1 LELSRK
7 IAIEA
12 GDIPKALES
21 VDLLTQAFQ
30 TEGMAERAEIL
41 VSSVGRALSESDN
54 ELVLSEARKWLEEA
68 LERDEFDLA
77 EQSLSAAL
85 SASRRLRDT
94 KLIGTLTA
102 RKKEIADAR
111 AARREVAD
119 YIDLVLQHPAHPEA
133 NQIVGSY
140 YCLVKQRW
148 EDGLPLLARAADP
161 RLAELAA
168 LELKH
173 PDTPSEQLALAD
185 RWWMYGEG
193 EAKHKLALRARAAY
207 WYRQAL
213 SGLPPGL
220 ERIKAESRLA
230 KAESKERGER
240 QAETP

>member
-1 LELSRK
+1 MS
-7 IAIEA
+7 
-12 GDIPKALES
+12 PQALEA

-30 TEGMAERAEIL
+30 TEGLAGRAEVL

-54 ELVLSEARKWLEEA
+54 ELVLSEARKWLEQA

-77 EQSLSAAL
+77 GQSLAAAL
-85 SASRRLRDT
+85 SAARRLRDT
-94 KLIGTLTA
+94 KLIGTLTE
-102 RKKEIADAR
+102 RKKEIANAR
-111 AARREVAD
+111 AARVEVAD
-119 YIDLVLQHPAHPEA
+119 YIDLVLQHPTHPEA

-168 LELKH
+168 LELRP
-173 PDTPSEQLALAD
+173 PDTPSEQLDLAD
-185 RWWMYGEG
+185 RWWMYAEG

-220 ERIKAESRLA
+220 ERIKAETRLA
-230 KAESKERGER
+230 KAESKERGEPVT
-240 QAETP
+240 ATP